1 MEYIGDNARF
11 GVERVVLSEE
21 RCVEP
26 LVERGETFPFGVR
39 GMLPV
44 STVRRKKGGRKVVYA
59 FPCAGGVAC
68 AGDDA
73 LSDELEDALAFLNAL
88 LGEAADLS
96 GHGFGVLGAVV
107 LGVPEEGY
115 GFTRVEESLAD
126 GRTATPVRLRVETS
140 PKPGEPESLGAV
152 VEYDRDG
159 RVRHVLM
166 SDFGEAGYACRATAA
181 VDFDDGELRID
192 RVVETRPGEE
202 PYELYFW
209 RRRSR
214 WGN

>member
-1 MEYIGDNARF
+1 M
-11 GVERVVLSEE
+11 
-21 RCVEP
+21 
-26 LVERGETFPFGVR
+26 
-39 GMLPV
+39 
-44 STVRRKKGGRKVVYA
+44 
-59 FPCAGGVAC
+59 
-68 AGDDA
+68 
-73 LSDELEDALAFLNAL
+73 
-88 LGEAADLS
+88 
-96 GHGFGVLGAVV
+96 
-107 LGVPEEGY
+107 
-115 GFTRVEESLAD
+115 
-126 GRTATPVRLRVETS
+126 
-140 PKPGEPESLGAV
+140 
-152 VEYDRDG
+152 EYDRDG